1 MAYHDSVLSQVLKL
15 LPRHEFERHAN
26 RHDGRRRSDAM
37 SRWSQFVA
45 LTIGQLGGRS
55 SLRDI
60 EATVR
65 SQGHHRYH
73 LGNQAISRSALGRAN
88 EQLDYR
94 FYESLFQTLYQ
105 RCTGDVRRHGF
116 RFKNKLFSLDASLID
131 VSMKIFP
138 WANYNGKKAAFK
150 LHLGL
155 DHDGLIPAFADLTK
169 GKVADITHA
178 RRMNFPPG
186 SVLVFDKGY
195 SSYRWHNTL
204 TEKGIFFVT
213 RLRSNAQYRVLER
226 RPVKRGSGV
235 TSDQIIEYTAER
247 KDGDPLTPVRRVG
260 YRDAETGKHY
270 VFITNQF
277 NWSANTIADIYK
289 ERWQVELFF
298 KWIKQNLK
306 IKAFLG
312 TSENA
317 VMTQIM
323 AALCVYLLLAYLKFK
338 SKLGKS
344 LQQIIRLLQLNLFA
358 RRSLLTLLRPPD
370 NAALPPPQLRLGLV
384 RN

>member
-1 MAYHDSVLSQVLKL
+1 MAYYDSVLSQVLKL
-15 LPRHEFERHAN
+15 LPRLDFERHAN
-26 RHDGRRRSDAM
+26 RHDGKRRSDAL
-37 SRWSQFVA
+37 SRRSQFVA
-45 LTIGQLGGRS
+45 LAIGQLGGRS

-60 EATVR
+60 EATVH

-73 LGNQAISRSALGRAN
+73 LGSQKISRSALGRAN

-94 FYESLFQTLYQ
+94 FYEDLFQTLYQ
-105 RCTGDVRRHGF
+105 RCSGDVRSHGF

-138 WANYNGKKAAFK
+138 WADYNRKKAAFK

-155 DHDGLIPAFADLTK
+155 DHDGMIPAFADLTK
-169 GKVADITHA
+169 GKVADMTRA
-178 RRMNFPPG
+178 RRTDFPPG

-195 SSYRWHNTL
+195 SCYRWHNTL
-204 TEKGIFFVT
+204 TEEGIFFVT
-213 RLRSNAQYRVLER
+213 RIRSNAQYRVVER
-226 RPVKRGSGV
+226 RPVNRRRGI
-235 TSDQIIEYTAER
+235 TSDQTIEYIAER
-247 KDGDPLTPVRRVG
+247 KDGDKLKPIRRVG
-260 YRDAETGKHY
+260 YRDPETGKHY

-289 ERWQVELFF
+289 QRWQVELFF

-317 VMTQIM
+317 VMTQVM

-358 RRSLLTLLRPPD
+358 RRSLLILLRPPD
-370 NAALPPPQLRLGLV
+370 NPGLPPPQLSLRLV

>member
-15 LPRHEFERHAN
+15 LPRHEFECHSN
-26 RHDGRRRSDAM
+26 RHDGRRRSDAL
-37 SRWSQFVA
+37 SRRSQFVA
-45 LTIGQLGGRS
+45 LTIGHLGGRS

-65 SQGHHRYH
+65 SQNHHRYH
-73 LGNQAISRSALGRAN
+73 LGSQSISRSALGRAN

-94 FYESLFQTLYQ
+94 FYADLFQTLYK
-105 RCTGDVRRHGF
+105 RCTGNIRSHGF
-116 RFKNKLFSLDASLID
+116 RFKNKLFSLDASLIE

-138 WANYNGKKAAFK
+138 WADYNGQKAAFK
-150 LHLGL
+150 LHVGL

-169 GKVADITHA
+169 SKVTDMTQA
-178 RRMNFPPG
+178 RLMHFPPG
-186 SVLVFDKGY
+186 SVVVFDKGY
-195 SSYRWHNTL
+195 NCYRWHNTL
-204 TEKGIFFVT
+204 TEEGIFFVT
-213 RLRSNAQYRVLER
+213 RIRRNALYRVLER
-226 RPVKRGSGV
+226 RASNPGSAV
-235 TSDQIIEYTAER
+235 TSDQIIEYTATR
-247 KDGDPLTPVRRVG
+247 KDGDPLVPVRRVG
-260 YRDAETGKHY
+260 YRDPDTGKHY

-277 NWSANTIADIYK
+277 KWSAQTIADIYK
-289 ERWQVELFF
+289 ARWEVELFF

-323 AALCVYLLLAYLKFK
+323 AAMCVYLLLAYLKFT

-344 LQQIIRLLQLNLFA
+344 LQQIIRLLQLNLFV

-370 NAALPPPQLRLGLV
+370 IPGLPPPQLRLGLV

>member
-1 MAYHDSVLSQVLKL
+1 MAYHDSVLSQVLKS
-15 LPRHEFERHAN
+15 LPRLDFERQAN
-26 RHDGRRRSDAM
+26 RHDGKRRSDAM
-37 SRWSQFVA
+37 TRWSQFVA
-45 LTIGQLGGRS
+45 LTIGHLGGRS

-60 EATVR
+60 EATVH

-73 LGNQAISRSALGRAN
+73 LGSQSISKSALGRAN

-94 FYESLFQTLYQ
+94 FYEDLFQTLYQ
-105 RCTGDVRRHGF
+105 RCTGDVRSHGF
-116 RFKNKLFSLDASLID
+116 RFKNKLFSLDASLIE

-138 WANYNGKKAAFK
+138 WADYNGQKAAFK
-150 LHLGL
+150 LHVGL

-169 GKVADITHA
+169 GKVADMTQA
-178 RRMNFPPG
+178 RLMRFPPG

-195 SSYRWHNTL
+195 SCYRWHNTL
-204 TEKGIFFVT
+204 TEEGIFFVT
-213 RLRSNAQYRVLER
+213 RIRRNARYRVLER
-226 RPVKRGSGV
+226 RATNPGSGV
-235 TSDQIIEYTAER
+235 TSDQVIEYTATR
-247 KDGDPLTPVRRVG
+247 KDGDPLAPVRRVG
-260 YRDAETGKHY
+260 YRDSETGKHY

-277 NWSANTIADIYK
+277 KWSAQTIADIYK
-289 ERWQVELFF
+289 ERWEVELFF

-312 TSENA
+312 TSQNA

-358 RRSLLTLLRPPD
+358 RRSLLALLRPPD
-370 NAALPPPQLRLGLV
+370 NPGLPPPQLRLGLV